1 MSKLL
6 NVYLKT
12 FEPEIFS
19 DSLYYSCVCDLL
31 ESTEIQML
39 AEYIQHQNITRLE
52 HVTSVSYLSF
62 IICRKLKLNYKEAS
76 RGGLLHDLFFY
87 DWHESDSSHR
97 LHGYRHPG
105 FAVRNAQRLY
115 GPLSMMAENIIKR
128 HMWPLTPTPPKYKEA
143 FIVSFVDKYCTAQE
157 IILTKTKRMPV
168 RQK

>member
-1 MSKLL
+1 
-6 NVYLKT
+6 
-12 FEPEIFS
+12 
-19 DSLYYSCVCDLL
+19 
-31 ESTEIQML
+31 
-39 AEYIQHQNITRLE
+39 
-52 HVTSVSYLSF
+52 
-62 IICRKLKLNYKEAS
+62 
-76 RGGLLHDLFFY
+76 
-87 DWHESDSSHR
+87 SDSSHR